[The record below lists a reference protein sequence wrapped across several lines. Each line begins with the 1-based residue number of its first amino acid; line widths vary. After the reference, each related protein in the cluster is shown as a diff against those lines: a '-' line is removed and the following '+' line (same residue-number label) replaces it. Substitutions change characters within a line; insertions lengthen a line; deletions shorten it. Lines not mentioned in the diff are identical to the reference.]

1 MKKQAVMNFN
11 TLVENIT
18 STHEHFQNQAFKA
31 MNRSLT
37 LRNWIIGWYIVEFEQ
52 RGEKRAKY
60 GSKLLSH
67 LACQFKS
74 IKGLDERSLR
84 NFRTLFICY
93 PQFFKIIQDETKKI
107 GSAAHAPFLSHLLPQ
122 KDTIA
127 IRETV
132 STELEITG
140 IKLDANQLI
149 HHLSYSHLETLC
161 SVEDQYKRT
170 FYELQCIQGTW
181 SVRTLR
187 RQIHSLYY
195 ERMGMSRKPDLLK
208 EITNAKIST
217 ETAENVIKS
226 VYAFEFLNLDAQEA
240 VEENQ
245 LVTAILDHIQN
256 FLLEMGHG
264 FCLEARQK
272 KILIGDEYF
281 FIDLVFYHRIL
292 KCHVLVEVK
301 MGKFEHFQ
309 TAQLNTYLNYYKQ
322 MVKQQNDQPPVGI
335 LLVTDK
341 NQALVEYATA
351 GMDNQLFVS
360 KYLLELPQ
368 KDELKALIE
377 KELQAWKERG

>member
-1 MKKQAVMNFN
+1 MKKQAVMKFN

-31 MNRSLT
+31 INRSLT

-67 LACQFKS
+67 LASQFKS

-93 PQFFKIIQDETKKI
+93 PQFFKIIQDETEKI
-107 GSAAHAPFLSHLLPQ
+107 GSAPFLSHLVQQ
-122 KDTIA
+122 KDTMA

-132 STELEITG
+132 SAELG
-140 IKLDANQLI
+140 IAGSIMDANQLI

-161 SVEDQYKRT
+161 SLEDLYKRT

-195 ERMGMSRKPDLLK
+195 ERMGMSRKPNLLK

-217 ETAENVIKS
+217 ETTENVIKS
-226 VYAFEFLNLDAQEA
+226 VYAFEFLNLNAQDA

-245 LVTAILDHIQN
+245 LVAALLDHIQN

-322 MVKQQNDQPPVGI
+322 MVKQENDQPPVGI

-341 NQALVEYATA
+341 NHALVEYATA

-360 KYLLELPQ
+360 KYLIELPQ
-368 KDELKALIE
+368 KEELKTFIE
-377 KELQAWKERG
+377 KELQAWMERG

>member
-11 TLVENIT
+11 ILVENIT

-31 MNRSLT
+31 INRSLT

-67 LACQFKS
+67 LASQFKS

-93 PQFFKIIQDETKKI
+93 PQFFKIIQDETEKI
-107 GSAAHAPFLSHLLPQ
+107 GSAPFLSHLLQQ
-122 KDTIA
+122 KDTMA

-132 STELEITG
+132 SAELG
-140 IKLDANQLI
+140 IVGSIMDANQLI
-149 HHLSYSHLETLC
+149 HHLSYSHLETPC
-161 SVEDQYKRT
+161 SLEDLYKRT

-195 ERMGMSRKPDLLK
+195 ERMGMSRKPNLLK

-217 ETAENVIKS
+217 ETTENVIKS
-226 VYAFEFLNLDAQEA
+226 VYAFEFLNLNAQDA

-245 LVTAILDHIQN
+245 LVAALLDHIQN

-322 MVKQQNDQPPVGI
+322 MDKQENDQPPVGI

-360 KYLLELPQ
+360 KYLIELPQ
-368 KDELKALIE
+368 KEELKTFIE
-377 KELQAWKERG
+377 KELQAWMQKG